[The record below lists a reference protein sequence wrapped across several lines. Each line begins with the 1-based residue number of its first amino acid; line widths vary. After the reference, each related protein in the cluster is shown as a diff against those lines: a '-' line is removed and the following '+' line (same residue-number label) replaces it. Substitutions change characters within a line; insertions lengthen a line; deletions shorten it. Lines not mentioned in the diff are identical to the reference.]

1 MSKRFDK
8 VKKKKRGN
16 PFKRGIAGS
25 ISSSLIVSSIPPV
38 PISAKEEILTSE
50 ITEGEVT
57 ELPTEELSNSHSAG
71 INTILE
77 DIKAEDII
85 SDDSTEIEDTIQ
97 TEKGEILC
105 YDK

>member
-1 MSKRFDK
+1 MSKRFD
-8 VKKKKRGN
+8 N
-16 PFKRGIAGS
+16 PYKRGIAGL

-50 ITEGEVT
+50 ITE
-57 ELPTEELSNSHSAG
+57 ELSNSHSAS

-77 DIKAEDII
+77 DIKTEDII

-97 TEKGEILC
+97 TEKGEILY

>member
-8 VKKKKRGN
+8 VKKKKRG
-16 PFKRGIAGS
+16 IAGL

-50 ITEGEVT
+50 ITE
-57 ELPTEELSNSHSAG
+57 ELSNSHSAS

-77 DIKAEDII
+77 DIKTEDII

-97 TEKGEILC
+97 TEKGEILY

>member
-1 MSKRFDK
+1 MSKRFD
-8 VKKKKRGN
+8 N
-16 PFKRGIAGS
+16 PYKRGIAGL

-57 ELPTEELSNSHSAG
+57 ELPTEGLSNSHSAS

-97 TEKGEILC
+97 TEKGEILY